1 MSMTWK
7 PLFLIV
13 AGALAFFAFK
23 ALYMPT
29 RANAEVL
36 ACVSGEGVAAINV
49 NLDQTAK
56 KHGIE
61 IEAYLWTWE
70 KDDKEQAVVVFRSD
84 YPDNAM
90 VINLSHGCVT
100 PSAGPP
106 FNGKVFIVVPIH
118 EIAPLLVG
126 AELVFSTGKDLR
138 PSS

>member
-7 PLFLIV
+7 PAFIILM
-13 AGALAFFAFK
+13 GALAFFAFK
-23 ALYMPT
+23 ALYMPQ

-36 ACVSGEGVAAINV
+36 TCASGEGVAAINI

-90 VINLSHGCVT
+90 VINLSHGCVA
-100 PSAGPP
+100 PAAGEP
-106 FNGKVFIVVPIH
+106 FNGKVYIVV
-118 EIAPLLVG
+118 EKEKVSPLLVG

-138 PSS
+138 PSF